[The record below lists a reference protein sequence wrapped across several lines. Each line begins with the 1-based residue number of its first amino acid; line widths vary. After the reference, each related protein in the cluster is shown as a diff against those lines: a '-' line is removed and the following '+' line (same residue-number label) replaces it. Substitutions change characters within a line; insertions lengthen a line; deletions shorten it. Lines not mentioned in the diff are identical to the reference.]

1 MKKPVRIIIDNNDYQ
16 LDLEDVS
23 SIQAMPWPARK
34 QLIDVLEAIQQADHI
49 KAAEPKKEITPEP
62 QRINQQ
68 AQAKIGSSSDLD
80 PEIKKSDAD
89 IDAMME
95 RFIMEGRQERKPIPD
110 KTSIYKFLL
119 IFMAVLLG
127 ISILF

>member
-1 MKKPVRIIIDNNDYQ
+1 MKKPVRIIIENNDYQ

-49 KAAEPKKEITPEP
+49 KSAEPKKEISPEP
-62 QRINQQ
+62 QRYTQKVQ
-68 AQAKIGSSSDLD
+68 TEKGASSVLD

-95 RFIMEGRQERKPIPD
+95 RFILEGRQDRKPIPD
-110 KTSIYKFLL
+110 KSSIYKYLL